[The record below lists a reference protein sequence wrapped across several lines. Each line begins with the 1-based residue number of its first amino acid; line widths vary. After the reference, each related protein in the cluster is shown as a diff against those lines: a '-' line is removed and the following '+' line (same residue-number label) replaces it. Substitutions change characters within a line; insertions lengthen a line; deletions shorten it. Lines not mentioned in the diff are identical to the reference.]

1 MTQIWMYKKE
11 ALSNITIIIISMT
24 LIWML
29 DDKAFFEI
37 AKRNF
42 HRPDNNAVKKVKS
55 VLMPSSYL
63 TRERLKTDKLDEFCC
78 KGSCH
83 KKLAST

>member
-11 ALSNITIIIISMT
+11 ALSNIISMT

-63 TRERLKTDKLDEFCC
+63 TL
-78 KGSCH
+78 GI
-83 KKLAST
+83 